1 MAAQSSSAVKPVPPA
16 ESHTTS
22 AHEAAAAAAHL
33 AASAHLIGTDDPALA
48 AFFTAFT
55 RYASPE
61 DLTHYTGPE
70 LAALTKRVFALSAKR
85 PSGTPLV
92 AIFAPTLSDPG
103 FARSETIVVAVNDDI
118 PFL

>member
-1 MAAQSSSAVKPVPPA
+1 MEHSKKVRRAEVLPMSAQSSSAVKTGPA
-16 ESHTTS
+16 ERRTTLP
-22 AHEAAAAAAHL
+22 HETAEAAAHL

-70 LAALTKRVFALSAKR
+70 LAALVKRVF
-85 PSGTPLV
+85 
-92 AIFAPTLSDPG
+92 TLS
-103 FARSETIVVAVNDDI
+103 ARSEEHTS
-118 PFL
+118 